1 MCCRKHRLDFY
12 LICNGIVCFYI
23 LLLFN
28 IVSYLVTHY
37 DITII
42 GGGIL
47 GTSLAYFLSSLCN
60 LKVLLIE
67 QEKNVAFH
75 TSSRNTGKIHAPFL
89 YDPVKKK
96 LSAKAASMGY
106 GMWHKYSDNKRIFFK
121 QDGVLEVAT
130 DQKSIDRLHKYM
142 EWGESNGLRREL
154 ELKFLGE
161 AEVKK
166 IEPSVHCTAALY
178 CSRDASVDYGSLTK
192 SLLYDCES
200 FGCSILL
207 GHKVRKIL
215 TSINSDTLTIIAVH
229 ERKEKRITTEFVI
242 NAAGGNAVDIAHS
255 MHLGKDY
262 TDLHFRGEY
271 WQAPPEYRYLT
282 NLSIYSVPKFPEYPF
297 LDPHWIVR
305 VDGRCEVGPNAV
317 PVFGPYAYDWIR
329 NIRYLLPKILELS
342 RTTGARKI
350 LFDRQFLSLAR
361 NEVKS
366 SLSKTAMINRAKEFL
381 PQLKASA
388 FTQRGT
394 AGIRSSLIDKDGR
407 FIPDTLIVRQ
417 DYSMHILN
425 YNSPGAT
432 GALPI
437 AALVVNKLFEDGIIA
452 PSVAVE
458 SKSLWDIRS
467 IAEEMRT

>member
-1 MCCRKHRLDFY
+1 MQ
-12 LICNGIVCFYI
+12 
-23 LLLFN
+23 
-28 IVSYLVTHY
+28 THY
-37 DITII
+37 NIAII

-75 TSSRNTGKIHAPFL
+75 TSSRNTGKVHAPFL

-96 LSAKAASMGY
+96 LFAKAASMGY
-106 GMWHKYSDNKRIFFK
+106 EMWHKYSNNKRLLFK

-130 DQKSIDRLHKYM
+130 DQRGVDRLHKYI
-142 EWGESNGLRREL
+142 EWGESNGLKREQ

-161 AEVKK
+161 TEVKN
-166 IEPSVHCTAALY
+166 IEPSVRCTAALY
-178 CSRDASVDYGSLTK
+178 CSKDASVDYGSLTK
-192 SLLYDCES
+192 SLLHDCES

-207 GHKVRKIL
+207 GHKVRKVS
-215 TSINSDTLTIIAVH
+215 TSVDRGALAIIVADDR
-229 ERKEKRITTEFVI
+229 EEKRITTEFVV

-255 MHLGKDY
+255 MHLAKEY

-282 NLSIYSVPKFPEYPF
+282 NLSIYSVPKYPEYPF

-305 VDGRCEVGPNAV
+305 IDGRCEVGPNAV
-317 PVFGPYAYDWIR
+317 PVFGPYAYNWSK
-329 NIRYLLPKILELS
+329 NLRYLFPKIFELS
-342 RTTGARKI
+342 RAAGARKI
-350 LFDRQFLSLAR
+350 LFDRQFLALAR

-381 PQLKASA
+381 PQLKATA
-388 FTQRGT
+388 FTRRGT
-394 AGIRSSLIDKDGR
+394 AGIRSSLIDEDGR
-407 FIPDTLIVRQ
+407 FVPDTLIVKQ
-417 DYSMHILN
+417 DYSVHILN

-432 GALPI
+432 GALPM
-437 AALVVNKLFEDGIIA
+437 AALVVNKLFEDGIIS
-452 PSVAVE
+452 PSIAIE

-467 IAEEMRT
+467 IAEEMHT